1 MGKRIQTISVKNLT
15 VAYQGKLAIDRI
27 NVNIPNGVIT
37 GIIGPNGAGKSTLL
51 KGMMGLIKTESGVTA
66 VGGAPIKEM
75 QKNIAYV
82 EQRSLIDLSFPIKVS
97 EVVLLGT
104 FPKLGLFRRPKKA
117 EKEKVLDCLE
127 KVKMSEFK
135 DRQIGELSGGQ
146 LQRVFIARALAQE
159 ADIIFLDEPFV
170 GIDMV
175 SEQVIIHLLKEMRDE
190 GRTIVIV
197 HHDLHKVTD
206 YFDDLI
212 ILNHRLIASGPVAQT
227 FTTQNIQEAYGDV
240 MGQVV
245 IKGVN

>member
-51 KGMMGLIKTESGVTA
+51 KGMMGLIKTESGVTT

-212 ILNHRLIASGPVAQT
+212 ILNHRLIANGPVAQT

>member
-1 MGKRIQTISVKNLT
+1 MGKRIQTISVNNLT

-51 KGMMGLIKTESGVTA
+51 KGMMGLIKTESGVTT

-212 ILNHRLIASGPVAQT
+212 ILNHRLIASGPVAET

>member
-51 KGMMGLIKTESGVTA
+51 KGMMGLIKTESGVTT

-240 MGQVV
+240 MGQVI